1 LIADSYVD
9 VMGIDAIP
17 KSAAMPA
24 AAGGAY
30 FVDDIPVPQL
40 HAAMRGEAACNI
52 KGNISDR
59 HRRAHLSPARP
70 GIYDRTRISPQ
81 YGEHWFCS
89 KAEARAAGWR
99 SAKE

>member
-9 VMGIDAIP
+9 VMRIDAIT
-17 KSAAMPA
+17 KSAAMLA

-40 HAAMRGEAACNI
+40 HGEAACNI

-59 HRRAHLSPARP
+59 HRRAHLSRARP
-70 GIYDRTRISPQ
+70 EIYDRTRISPQ

-89 KAEARAAGWR
+89 EAEAQAAGWR
-99 SAKE
+99 KARE